1 MGRVRRAA
9 ANPEGAC
16 QYSDTLPARIMAGM
30 RARLIPASDRTLL
43 LTWGDTLT
51 LSAHR
56 HVVRL
61 LESLDRSPLGSAV
74 DVSPAGASI
83 LIRFDPR
90 VFDHAAVAAQ
100 VELLLADQTPAPA
113 PPERIVEIPVSY
125 GGEHGPDLE
134 EVARRAGLS
143 PDEVIRRHAENTY
156 DVYFLGFLPGFAYM
170 GSVPEAIA
178 CPRLPEPRPQVPAGS
193 VGIAGR
199 MTGVYPMPTPGGWR
213 IIGRT
218 PMSLFDPEHRPMAL
232 LRTGDR
238 VRFTPI
244 DFMQPAAGGS

>member
-1 MGRVRRAA
+1 
-9 ANPEGAC
+9 
-16 QYSDTLPARIMAGM
+16 MAGM

-51 LSAHR
+51 LPAHR
-56 HVVRL
+56 QVVRL
-61 LESLDRSPLGSAV
+61 LGSLDRSALRGAV

-100 VELLLADQTPAPA
+100 VEALLADDTPADEA
-113 PPERIVEIPVSY
+113 PERIVEIPVSY

-143 PDEVIRRHAENTY
+143 PDEVVQRHAGTTY
-156 DVYFLGFLPGFAYM
+156 DVFFLGFLPGFAYM

-178 CPRLPEPRPQVPAGS
+178 SPRLPKPRAAVPAGS

-199 MTGVYPMPTPGGWR
+199 MTGIYPMPTPGGWR

-218 PMSLFDPEHRPMAL
+218 PLSLFDPQHRPMAL
-232 LRTGDR
+232 LQAGDR

-244 DFMQPAAGGS
+244 DFMQPVAIGS